1 MLVEAL
7 TLGGLAGAVL
17 CPGSRSTPIAAA
29 LSASDASVVVGLDER
44 EAAFFALGWAKA
56 LRRPVAVVTTSGT
69 AALELVPALAEA
81 REAGVALVAIV
92 ADRPRW
98 AHGVG
103 AAQTVEQAQTL
114 ASVASVIDLELSD
127 VVDAEQLAGVA
138 HELLVRTVAAPFG
151 PGPCVLNLAIAE
163 PLLVDE
169 EVRIGP
175 WHPRSV
181 TIPSRPSLADAWLA
195 QWFDP
200 QRRGWLVVGE
210 DDTIDVDAL
219 ASVAAHLG
227 WPVLADPLA
236 GVERGPWVL
245 EHPELVLRSLPD
257 ASPEVVLVLGAPH
270 ASRVVAERIA
280 VAARRGIPVAW
291 IQSRSRWRDPA
302 RLATTAVVADVGD
315 ALRRALLTVPGGHAG
330 EPCGLCERDRTIAAT
345 LEQVVADGPTG
356 EVALARVVLQ
366 GLHDGESLVVA
377 SSLPIRHL
385 EVFGGRAPAGV
396 RVLANR
402 GLNGI
407 DGTLATWLGVAH
419 ASRALSVLVVGD
431 LTALYGLSALW
442 QLPLPERGLVV
453 VLENQG
459 GVIFDRVAP
468 ARLLDPTTQRSFF
481 VTPPRY
487 SPGRI
492 LEGLGHEVMTLKDA
506 ASVKTALSRARA
518 GAFVVARVGTTREA
532 TNAELD
538 RLYQAAGRS

>member
-7 TLGGLAGAVL
+7 ALGGLAGVVL

-29 LSASDASVVVGLDER
+29 LGTGTLPVVVGLDER
-44 EAAFFALGWAKA
+44 EAAFFALGWSKA

-81 REAGVALVAIV
+81 REASVSLVAIV

-103 AAQTVEQAQTL
+103 AAQTLEQAPTL
-114 ASVASVIDLELSD
+114 ASVAGLIDLELSD

-169 EVRIGP
+169 AVRIGP

-181 TIPSRPSLADAWLA
+181 TVPSRSAVTDAWLA
-195 QWFDP
+195 RWFDP
-200 QRRGWLVVGE
+200 RRRGWLVVGE
-210 DDTIDVDAL
+210 DETIDTDAL
-219 ASVAAHLG
+219 SGLAARLG
-227 WPVLADPLA
+227 WPILSDPLA
-236 GVERGPWVL
+236 GIERGQWVL
-245 EHPELVLRSLPD
+245 EHPELVLRSLP
-257 ASPEVVLVLGAPH
+257 ATHPEVVLVLGAPH

-280 VAARRGIPVAW
+280 AAARQGIPVAW
-291 IQSRSRWRDPA
+291 LQSRPRWRDPA

-315 ALRRALLTVPGGHAG
+315 ALRRALAMFEGNEVDDA
-330 EPCGLCERDRTIAAT
+330 CSVCERDRVIAAA
-345 LEQVVADGPTG
+345 LAQALVDGPIG
-356 EVALARVVLQ
+356 EVAVTRGVLQ
-366 GLHDGESLVVA
+366 GLRDGESFVVA

-385 EVFGGRAPAGV
+385 EVFGGRAPSGV
-396 RVLANR
+396 RVIANR

-407 DGTLATWLGVAH
+407 DGTLATWLGVAY
-419 ASRALSVLVVGD
+419 ATRELSALVVGD

-459 GVIFDRVAP
+459 GIIFDRVAP
-468 ARLLDPTTQRSFF
+468 ARLLDATTQRSFF

-487 SPGRI
+487 APGRI
-492 LEGLGHEVMTLKDA
+492 IEGLGHELVVLDDVA
-506 ASVKTALSRARA
+506 AVETALVRARA
-518 GAFVVARVGTTREA
+518 GAFVVARLATTREA

-538 RLYQAAGRS
+538 RLYRAGGQA